1 MKTTHKII
9 LIPVL
14 MIISGCSYQGSL
26 APDDSDPYEQSNR
39 GFFEFNEELDEAI
52 LEPVADTYDVVV
64 PEIAQSG
71 FINFMKNAESPI
83 NIMNLFLQGRPI
95 ESLESLLNFSIN
107 STIGILGIFDPA
119 SKMGLKSYDEDFGTR
134 YYRAPEVIL
143 MGEISEK
150 VDIVDVFRRSE
161 HVVPIV
167 KEAIK
172 INAKAIWLQDGV
184 INEEAAQVA
193 TSKNLLFVMN
203 DCMLRRHHQ
212 L

>member
-1 MKTTHKII
+1 MSSIETINKIFTMRSI
-9 LIPVL
+9 AVVGMSPKPQRPSHYVALYLKENGYNIIPVNPGH
-14 MIISGCSYQGSL
+14 S
-26 APDDSDPYEQSNR
+26 
-39 GFFEFNEELDEAI
+39 
-52 LEPVADTYDVVV
+52 
-64 PEIAQSG
+64 EIAG
-71 FINFMKNAESPI
+71 M
-83 NIMNLFLQGRPI
+83 
-95 ESLESLLNFSIN
+95 
-107 STIGILGIFDPA
+107 
-119 SKMGLKSYDEDFGTR
+119 KSYSN
-134 YYRAPEVIL
+134 L
-143 MGEISEK
+143 LEIPSR

>member
-1 MKTTHKII
+1 MSSIEIINKIFTMRSI
-9 LIPVL
+9 AVVGMSPMPQRPSHYVALYLKENGYNIIPVNPGH
-14 MIISGCSYQGSL
+14 S
-26 APDDSDPYEQSNR
+26 
-39 GFFEFNEELDEAI
+39 
-52 LEPVADTYDVVV
+52 
-64 PEIAQSG
+64 EIAG
-71 FINFMKNAESPI
+71 M
-83 NIMNLFLQGRPI
+83 
-95 ESLESLLNFSIN
+95 
-107 STIGILGIFDPA
+107 
-119 SKMGLKSYDEDFGTR
+119 KSYSN
-134 YYRAPEVIL
+134 L
-143 MGEISEK
+143 LEIPSK

>member
-1 MKTTHKII
+1 MKITHKII

-39 GFFEFNEELDEAI
+39 GVFEFNEDLDKAI
-52 LEPVADTYDVVV
+52 LEPVADTYDVVI

-119 SKMGLKSYDEDFGTR
+119 SKMGLKSYDEDFGQTLGIWGFEEGSYWMTPVLGPYTTR
-134 YYRAPEVIL
+134 HTVGDLIDNLFNPL
-143 MGEISEK
+143 
-150 VDIVDVFRRSE
+150 DI
-161 HVVPIV
+161 
-167 KEAIK
+167 
-172 INAKAIWLQDGV
+172 
-184 INEEAAQVA
+184 
-193 TSKNLLFVMN
+193 
-203 DCMLRRHHQ
+203 
-212 L
+212 